1 MIYIDA
7 YIMLVSFKELKKNF
21 AAEKLADTILIKR
34 PKLTSPVMGQIRIA
48 FLTTECPRHT
58 NREAITGK
66 HIGRILK
73 MIQPCAELEIHQ
85 ELKSQGSAEQLFQV
99 ERDQREII
107 TKST

>member
-7 YIMLVSFKELKKNF
+7 CIMLVSFKELKKNF

-48 FLTTECPRHT
+48 FRTTECPRHT

-66 HIGRILK
+66 ILK